1 MEERNVWTI
10 FDESKENKDIIIVPF
25 IYSGDAVQCSKST
38 GGVYTLPLAARSPR
52 HQLDLELGSVLT
64 VSTHFWVRPLHRGIS
79 FVVSYYFA
87 SPPSL
92 VATSSG

>member
-38 GGVYTLPLAARSPR
+38 GGVYTLPSGSGRSIV
-52 HQLDLELGSVLT
+52 E
-64 VSTHFWVRPLHRGIS
+64 
-79 FVVSYYFA
+79 
-87 SPPSL
+87 SPS
-92 VATSSG
+92 